1 MRRPVCALLSGLCL
15 LYAAAGAEPASAQ
28 AAAAPARGQIT
39 VVLKSGAVFHG
50 TFLGR
55 DERNIRLRSSAGTV
69 RAIPV
74 GQVERVEGDMTPPS
88 PAEVEAARPPE
99 AAAPAKP
106 TAPAA
111 AAVRRRV
118 GLGVSVSSLDEL
130 TLYVPIQDE
139 DLRIEPAFSLVLES
153 VDGGDASTALALG
166 VGVFGLG
173 RLGNESRTY
182 YGGRL
187 AFLRE
192 SAEVADT
199 SVDAWLFRIAPAI
212 GVEWVPSESVAV
224 GAEGQLG
231 LGIGEST
238 FTLDVSGLLFV
249 RVFAP

>member
-1 MRRPVCALLSGLCL
+1 MRRYAALLAGLCL
-15 LYAAAGAEPASAQ
+15 LYAATDAEPASAQ

-99 AAAPAKP
+99 AAAPQTTAP
-106 TAPAA
+106 TAAA
-111 AAVRRRV
+111 ETRRV
-118 GLGVSVSSLDEL
+118 GLGVSVSSLNAFA
-130 TLYVPIQDE
+130 LYVPIQDE
-139 DLRIEPAFSLVLES
+139 AVRIEPAFSLALES
-153 VDGGDASTALALG
+153 VEGDSSTALELG
-166 VGVFGLG
+166 IGLFGLG
-173 RLGNESRTY
+173 RLGDQSRTY

-187 AFLRE
+187 AFVRE
-192 SAEVADT
+192 SVEVEDT
-199 SVDAWLFRIAPAI
+199 SADAWAFRLAPALGI
-212 GVEWVPSESVAV
+212 EWVPSESVAV
-224 GAEGQLG
+224 GVEGQLG
-231 LGIGEST
+231 LSFGSST
-238 FTLDVSGLLFV
+238 FLMDVSGLLFV